1 MKEYYIKVWTPWE
14 KGKQWYGL
22 QMSTTDIESVRAQL
36 KKKYTRFTITE
47 VKK

>member
-14 KGKQWYGL
+14 NGKQWYGI
-22 QMSTTDIESVRAQL
+22 QMSTNDIESVRTNL
-36 KKKYTRFTITE
+36 KKKYSRFTITE